1 MRRLSI
7 YFLAF
12 LTFWM
17 STWMV
22 TDIHDFSIA
31 EEGQSYL
38 VFSGQQL
45 HVASDNHLTDD
56 DHNHDLHCGVC
67 SYDHGGH
74 IGQALATLPFV
85 AETIPAQNSINYP
98 LNSGFWYSRNTSP
111 KLRPPIA

>member
-1 MRRLSI
+1 MSI

-22 TDIHDFSIA
+22 TDIHDWSVADAGQPHPLFSV
-31 EEGQSYL
+31 QNHQPVL
-38 VFSGQQL
+38 DL
-45 HVASDNHLTDD
+45 HADTDTQP
-56 DHNHDLHCGVC
+56 HCGVC

-74 IGQALATLPFV
+74 MGQTIAAVSFV
-85 AETIPAQNSINYP
+85 VASIPAQSLTNS
-98 LNSGFWYSRNTSP
+98 LNPDSCHTRSTPP

>member
-1 MRRLSI
+1 MKRVSI

-22 TDIHDFSIA
+22 TDIHDWSVA
-31 EEGQSYL
+31 DASQAHP
-38 VFSGQQL
+38 VFSVQETHSELNDQT
-45 HVASDNHLTDD
+45 ATA
-56 DHNHDLHCGVC
+56 DHSSHCGVC

-74 IGQALATLPFV
+74 MGQALASLSFV
-85 AETIPAQNSINYP
+85 AKSIPVQIRHKYS
-98 LNSGFWYSRNTSP
+98 LQTEFWYSRKIAP

>member
-1 MRRLSI
+1 MKRVSI

-22 TDIHDFSIA
+22 TDIHDWSLA
-31 EEGQSYL
+31 DADQSYP
-38 VFSGQQL
+38 VFSVQQS
-45 HVASDNHLTDD
+45 HSDSDIQTATQ
-56 DHNHDLHCGVC
+56 DHNPHCGVC

-74 IGQALATLPFV
+74 MGQTLASNAFV
-85 AETIPAQNSINYP
+85 AEKIPAQNTINSP
-98 LNSGFWYSRNTSP
+98 LQSDFWYSRTTLP